1 MSVEKEISLTIL
13 MANLVQTSTNASLV
27 AETLERLQKI
37 ILETHGSML
46 TTSHANIMATFPSV
60 DDGVHAAIGMQ
71 ETVRSPTP
79 LVHLHIGLH
88 HGPIVK
94 KNAEVSG
101 AAFTIASH
109 LLAMAKEGQI
119 VTSKE
124 TLDQLQMN
132 PEFDTR
138 LIAKKHFKGLPDA
151 TRVYEILPMWD
162 TEGISQVITEKAEG
176 IKSVQAEVGA
186 SIHLGNKTWALNQ
199 QNYRLTLGRNPEC
212 DICLND
218 PAVSRHHAHL
228 EYHRH
233 RVMLMDESVNGTHV
247 FYADGSMKTVRRN
260 ELELKGKGYF
270 SLGLRVEKTSPLAI
284 LFEIT

>member
-1 MSVEKEISLTIL
+1 MPVEKEISATVLI
-13 MANLVQTSTNASLV
+13 AKLVQTPTGTDFFAQ
-27 AETLERLQKI
+27 TPERFQKI
-37 ILETHGSML
+37 ICEAHGTIVETTGGK
-46 TTSHANIMATFPSV
+46 IMATFPCV

-71 ETVRSPTP
+71 EIVRSPTP
-79 LVHLHIGLH
+79 LVHLQLALH
-88 HGPIVK
+88 HGPIIK

-101 AAFTIASH
+101 AAVTIACH

-119 VTSKE
+119 FTSKE

-138 LIAKKHFKGLPDA
+138 LIAKKQFKGLPDA

-162 TEGISQVITEKAEG
+162 TEGISQVITEKTEG
-176 IKSVQAEVGA
+176 IKSQAEAGA
-186 SIHLGNKTWALNQ
+186 RIHFGNKTWALNQ

-260 ELELKGKGYF
+260 ELELKGRGHI
-270 SLGLRVEKTSPLAI
+270 SLGLKVEKTSPLAI
-284 LFEIT
+284 HFEIT